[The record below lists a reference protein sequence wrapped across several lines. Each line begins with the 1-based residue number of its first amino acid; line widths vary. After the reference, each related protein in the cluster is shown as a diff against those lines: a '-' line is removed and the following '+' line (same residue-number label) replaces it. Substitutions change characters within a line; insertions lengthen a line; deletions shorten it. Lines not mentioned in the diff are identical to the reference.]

1 MQADKLSMWN
11 SAQATV
17 SALGLQPGN
26 TALLAMPLR
35 YIAGQMMVV
44 RSLSAQLQLLPVV
57 PSLHPYAGLHEAPDF
72 AALTPMQVYESLR
85 VPHERSLL
93 RRTLCLIIGGGP
105 IPAGLEKAL
114 RTFPHAVW
122 STYGMTETL
131 SHIALRRLNGPTA
144 STAYKPLEGVRVS
157 LSPQGTLQI
166 EAPQVHEGLLVT
178 NDLAELLPDGSFRIL
193 GRRDNVID
201 SGGLKMQAEAIEAK
215 LSDLPVP
222 FLITAAPDERLG
234 EAVAL
239 VYEASQDLTDT
250 LAALCRER
258 LDRYEQP
265 RRWLRVDCLPRTGTG
280 KPARKQARTLFDKA

>member
-1 MQADKLSMWN
+1 MLF
-11 SAQATV
+11 
-17 SALGLQPGN
+17 
-26 TALLAMPLR
+26 
-35 YIAGQMMVV
+35 
-44 RSLSAQLQLLPVV
+44 RS
-57 PSLHPYAGLHEAPDF
+57 
-72 AALTPMQVYESLR
+72 
-85 VPHERSLL
+85 
-93 RRTLCLIIGGGP
+93 
-105 IPAGLEKAL
+105 
-114 RTFPHAVW
+114 
-122 STYGMTETL
+122 
-131 SHIALRRLNGPTA
+131 
-144 STAYKPLEGVRVS
+144 KPLDGVRVS

-239 VYEASQDLTDT
+239 VYEARHDLTGE

-265 RRWLRVDCLPRTGTG
+265 RRWLRVDCLPRTETG
-280 KPARKQARTLFDKA
+280 KPARKLASALFGKA